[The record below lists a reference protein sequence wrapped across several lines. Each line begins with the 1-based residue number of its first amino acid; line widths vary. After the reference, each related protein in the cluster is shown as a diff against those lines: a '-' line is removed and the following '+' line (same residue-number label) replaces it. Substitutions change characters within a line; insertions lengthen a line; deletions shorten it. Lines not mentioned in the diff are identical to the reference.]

1 MEAGTIATQTTRLF
15 IKRMEHLFGVIGP
28 KEGQQGRRPRRYL
41 VHIWTRGVPARAPRP
56 PISPPICADV
66 RSVLMASH
74 FPKAVSRQ
82 RKLPQPTRH
91 G

>member
-28 KEGQQGRRPRRYL
+28 KEGQQG